1 MKRFI
6 TLLLSALIGLMLVT
20 SVADASRRR
29 GVPDRGTVRI
39 GPVEIGARVHGLNRT
54 TCGCDPIVEP
64 DDANVTEPSIG
75 YVYRVPGDPTP
86 NRDWTWG
93 YIQVSG
99 ARSVTLFIVPDDRY
113 NVRSVRVKYANQGV
127 RVLRGSQWTY
137 SRHWDMNG
145 YAVAIG
151 GLNGNR
157 KAQIKIEYEDDTGN
171 PVATRTDCVT
181 IDAQRW

>member
-1 MKRFI
+1 MRRFI
-6 TLLLSALIGLMLVT
+6 MLSLVTLFALVFVT

-39 GPVEIGARVHGLNRT
+39 GPVEIGARVHGLNRQQ
-54 TCGCDPIVEP
+54 CGCNPVVEP
-64 DDANVTEPSIG
+64 DHAPVMEPSIG
-75 YVYRVPGDPTP
+75 YIYRVPGDPTP

-127 RVLRGSQWTY
+127 RVLRGSQWRY

-145 YAVAIG
+145 YAFTIG

-157 KAQIKIEYEDDTGN
+157 VVQITIAYDDAMGN
-171 PVATRTDCVT
+171 LVATRTDCVT